1 MLWLAMVCKGSS
13 DWNHSQREAD
23 FGILDQLR
31 LDSQPAKMSKSSW
44 EIKDQS
50 SRTLGFWKGEARKP
64 AMLQKPS
71 QM

>member
-1 MLWLAMVCKGSS
+1 MVRNESS
-13 DWNHSQREAD
+13 DQNHSQREAG

-31 LDSQPAKMSKSSW
+31 LDSQLAKMSKSSW

-50 SRTLGFWKGEARKP
+50 SRTLGFWKGEAGKP